1 MITTYQ
7 IRNVLRVY
15 GNQLKRKNNPIQDNM
30 RSIQY
35 PADLVDISIEA
46 RRKQMLSQMSN
57 HLISKT
63 KSAPKGDH
71 QQAKGDNSVDNPS
84 KNPEMNVEFGISN

>member
-15 GNQLKRKNNPIQDNM
+15 GNQLKRRNNPIQDNI

-57 HLISKT
+57 HLISKI
-63 KSAPKGDH
+63 APKGDH

-84 KNPEMNVEFGISN
+84 KNLDINVEFGISN